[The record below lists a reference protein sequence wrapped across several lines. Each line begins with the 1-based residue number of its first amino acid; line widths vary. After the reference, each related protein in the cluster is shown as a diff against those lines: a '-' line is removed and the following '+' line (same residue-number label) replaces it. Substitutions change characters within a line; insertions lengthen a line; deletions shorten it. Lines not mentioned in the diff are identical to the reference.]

1 MERNYKKNMTKNKIE
16 NAKKLLRS
24 GELVIF
30 PTETVYGIGGNAN
43 DKNAIK
49 KIYKIK
55 KRPTKNPIICHFAS
69 IKEINK
75 EFNLNKIEKLL
86 AKKLW
91 PGPITLVLKKKNK
104 SKISNLV
111 SNNSSYVGC
120 RIPKNQLALDLL
132 ESLDFPLAAPSA
144 NFSERT
150 SVTRFEDL
158 DKKLIK
164 KIFTIRGKQSKLGLE
179 STVIKVK
186 KNNIELLRLGSITAS
201 DILKLVNKSK
211 IKFITNSK
219 ISPGNLKKHYA
230 TKKKIRI
237 NVKKIKDDEGLINF
251 GKNNLRSKIINLN
264 LSKKGNLKEA
274 SKNLFHFLHKL
285 DQSKCK
291 KIAIA
296 PIPNIELGLT
306 INDRIKRA
314 SKK

>member
-1 MERNYKKNMTKNKIE
+1 MTKNKIE

-30 PTETVYGIGGNAN
+30 PTETVYGLGGNAN

-49 KIYKIK
+49 RIYNIK
-55 KRPTKNPIICHFAS
+55 KRPANNPIICHFKS
-69 IKEINK
+69 LKEIK
-75 EFNLNKIEKLL
+75 KDFYLSKLEELL

-91 PGPITLVLKKKNK
+91 PGPITLILRKKTN
-104 SKISNLV
+104 SKISQLV
-111 SNNSSYVGC
+111 SNKSSYIGC
-120 RIPKNQLALDLL
+120 RIPKNRIALQLLK
-132 ESLDFPLAAPSA
+132 SLNFPVAAPSA

-150 SVTRFEDL
+150 SVTKFEDL
-158 DKKLIK
+158 DKNLIK
-164 KIFTIRGKQSKLGLE
+164 KIFTIKGEQSKLGLE

-186 KNNIELLRLGSITAS
+186 KNIIEVLRLGSITPNE
-201 DILKLVNKSK
+201 ILKVANKSK
-211 IKFITNSK
+211 IKFITKSK

-237 NVKKIKDDEGLINF
+237 NVKKVNDDEGLINF
-251 GKNNLRSKIINLN
+251 GKNNLKSKIINLN
-264 LSKKGNLKEA
+264 LSKNGSLKEA
-274 SKNLFHFLHKL
+274 SRNLFHFLHKL

-296 PIPNIELGLT
+296 SIPNVGLGLT

>member
-1 MERNYKKNMTKNKIE
+1 MTKNKIE

-30 PTETVYGIGGNAN
+30 PTETVYGLGGNAN
-43 DKNAIK
+43 DKKAIK
-49 KIYKIK
+49 RIYNIK
-55 KRPTKNPIICHFAS
+55 KRPANNPIICHFES
-69 IKEINK
+69 LNEIKKNFHLSKLEEI
-75 EFNLNKIEKLL
+75 L

-91 PGPITLVLKKKNK
+91 PGPITLILRKKAK
-104 SKISNLV
+104 SKISQLV
-111 SNNSSYVGC
+111 SNKSSYIGC
-120 RIPKNQLALDLL
+120 RIPKNKIALQLLKNLN
-132 ESLDFPLAAPSA
+132 FPVAAPSA

-150 SVTRFEDL
+150 SVTKFEDL
-158 DKKLIK
+158 DKNLIK
-164 KIFTIRGKQSKLGLE
+164 KIFTIKGKQSKLGLE

-186 KNNIELLRLGSITAS
+186 KNSIEVLRLGSITPNE
-201 DILKLVNKSK
+201 ILKVASISK
-211 IKFITNSK
+211 IKFITKSK

-230 TKKKIRI
+230 TQKKIRI
-237 NVKKIKDDEGLINF
+237 NIKKVNDDEGLINF
-251 GKNNLRSKIINLN
+251 GKNNLKSKIINLN
-264 LSKKGNLKEA
+264 LSKKSNLKEA

-296 PIPNIELGLT
+296 PIPSIDLGLT

>member
-1 MERNYKKNMTKNKIE
+1 MTKNKIE

-30 PTETVYGIGGNAN
+30 PTETVYGLGGNAN

-49 KIYKIK
+49 RIYNIK
-55 KRPTKNPIICHFAS
+55 KRPANNPIICHFKS
-69 IKEINK
+69 LKEIK
-75 EFNLNKIEKLL
+75 KDFYLSKLEELL

-91 PGPITLVLKKKNK
+91 PGPITLILRKKTN
-104 SKISNLV
+104 SKISQLV
-111 SNNSSYVGC
+111 SNKSSYIGC
-120 RIPKNQLALDLL
+120 RIPKDRIALQLLK
-132 ESLDFPLAAPSA
+132 SLNFPVAAPSA

-150 SVTRFEDL
+150 SVTKYEDL
-158 DKKLIK
+158 DKNLIK
-164 KIFTIRGKQSKLGLE
+164 KIFTIKGEQSKLGLE

-186 KNNIELLRLGSITAS
+186 KNIIEVLRLGSITPNE
-201 DILKLVNKSK
+201 ILKVANKSK
-211 IKFITNSK
+211 IKFITKSK

-230 TKKKIRI
+230 TRKKIRI
-237 NVKKIKDDEGLINF
+237 NIKKVNDDEGLINF
-251 GKNNLRSKIINLN
+251 GKNNLKSKIINLN
-264 LSKKGNLKEA
+264 LSKNGNLKEA
-274 SKNLFHFLHKL
+274 SRNLFHFLHKL

-296 PIPNIELGLT
+296 PIPSFDLGLT

>member
-1 MERNYKKNMTKNKIE
+1 MTKNKIE

-30 PTETVYGIGGNAN
+30 PTETVYGLGGNAN
-43 DKNAIK
+43 DKKAVK
-49 KIYKIK
+49 KIYNIK
-55 KRPTKNPIICHFAS
+55 KRPINNPIICHFAN
-69 IKEINK
+69 IKEIKRDFDLNTLE
-75 EFNLNKIEKLL
+75 EFL

-91 PGPITLVLKKKNK
+91 PGPITLILKKKNQ
-104 SKISNLV
+104 SKISSLV

-120 RIPKNQLALDLL
+120 RIPKNKIALKLL
-132 ESLDFPLAAPSA
+132 RNLHFPVAAPSA
-144 NFSERT
+144 NFSTRT
-150 SVTRFEDL
+150 SVTKFEDL

-164 KIFTIRGKQSKLGLE
+164 KIYTIKGKQSKLGLE

-186 KNNIELLRLGSITAS
+186 KNSIEVLRLGSITPNE
-201 DILKLVNKSK
+201 ILKVANKSK
-211 IKFITNSK
+211 IKFITKSK

-230 TKKKIRI
+230 TQKKIRI
-237 NVKKIKDDEGLINF
+237 NVKKVNDDEGLINF
-251 GKNNLRSKIINLN
+251 GNNNLKSKIINLN
-264 LSKKGNLKEA
+264 LSRNGNLKEA
-274 SKNLFHFLHKL
+274 SRNLFHFLHKL

-296 PIPNIELGLT
+296 PIPNVNLGLT

>member
-1 MERNYKKNMTKNKIE
+1 MTKNTIE

-30 PTETVYGIGGNAN
+30 PTETVYGLGGNAN

-49 KIYKIK
+49 RIYNIK
-55 KRPTKNPIICHFAS
+55 KRPANNPIICHFES
-69 IKEINK
+69 LEEIKKDFHLSRLEEI
-75 EFNLNKIEKLL
+75 L

-91 PGPITLVLKKKNK
+91 PGPITLILRKKAK
-104 SKISNLV
+104 SKISQLV
-111 SNNSSYVGC
+111 SNKSSYIGC
-120 RIPKNQLALDLL
+120 RIPKNKIALQLLK
-132 ESLDFPLAAPSA
+132 SLNFPVAAPSA
-144 NFSERT
+144 NLSERT
-150 SVTRFEDL
+150 SVTKFEDL
-158 DKKLIK
+158 DKNLIK
-164 KIFTIRGKQSKLGLE
+164 KIFIIKGKQSKLGLE

-186 KNNIELLRLGSITAS
+186 KNSIEILRLGSITPNE
-201 DILKLVNKSK
+201 ILKVANKSK
-211 IKFITNSK
+211 IKFITKSK

-237 NVKKIKDDEGLINF
+237 NVKKVNDDEGLINF
-251 GKNNLRSKIINLN
+251 GNNNLKSKIVNLN
-264 LSKKGNLKEA
+264 LNKNGNLKEA
-274 SKNLFHFLHKL
+274 SRNLFHFLHKL

-296 PIPNIELGLT
+296 PIPSIDLGLT

>member
-1 MERNYKKNMTKNKIE
+1 MTKNTIE

-30 PTETVYGIGGNAN
+30 PTETVYGLGGNAN

-49 KIYKIK
+49 RIYNIK
-55 KRPTKNPIICHFAS
+55 KRPANNPIICHFES
-69 IKEINK
+69 LEEIKKDFHLSRLEEI
-75 EFNLNKIEKLL
+75 L

-91 PGPITLVLKKKNK
+91 PGPITLILRKKAK
-104 SKISNLV
+104 SKISQLV
-111 SNNSSYVGC
+111 SNKSSYIGC
-120 RIPKNQLALDLL
+120 RIPKNKIALQLLK
-132 ESLDFPLAAPSA
+132 SLNFPVAAPSA
-144 NFSERT
+144 NLSERT
-150 SVTRFEDL
+150 SVTKFEDL
-158 DKKLIK
+158 DKNLIK
-164 KIFTIRGKQSKLGLE
+164 KIFTIKGKQSKLGLE

-186 KNNIELLRLGSITAS
+186 KNSIEILRLGSITPNE
-201 DILKLVNKSK
+201 ILKVANKSK
-211 IKFITNSK
+211 IKFITKSK

-237 NVKKIKDDEGLINF
+237 NVKKVNDDEGLINF
-251 GKNNLRSKIINLN
+251 GNNNLKSKIVNLN
-264 LSKKGNLKEA
+264 LSKNGNLKEA
-274 SKNLFHFLHKL
+274 SRNLFHFLHKL

-296 PIPNIELGLT
+296 PIPSIDLGLT

>member
-1 MERNYKKNMTKNKIE
+1 MTKNKIE

-30 PTETVYGIGGNAN
+30 PTETVYGLGGNAN
-43 DKNAIK
+43 DKKAVK
-49 KIYKIK
+49 RIYNIK
-55 KRPTKNPIICHFAS
+55 KRPANNPIICHFKS
-69 IKEINK
+69 LKEIK
-75 EFNLNKIEKLL
+75 KDFYLSKLEELL

-91 PGPITLVLKKKNK
+91 PGPITLILRKKTN
-104 SKISNLV
+104 SKISQLV
-111 SNNSSYVGC
+111 SNKSPYVGC
-120 RIPKNQLALDLL
+120 RIPQDKIALQLLK
-132 ESLDFPLAAPSA
+132 SLNFPLAAPSA

-150 SVTRFEDL
+150 SVTKFKDL
-158 DKKLIK
+158 DKNLIK
-164 KIFTIRGKQSKLGLE
+164 KIFTIKGEQSKLGLE

-186 KNNIELLRLGSITAS
+186 KNTIELLRLGSITPNE
-201 DILKLVNKSK
+201 ILKVAKKSN
-211 IKFITNSK
+211 IKFIRTSK

-237 NVKKIKDDEGLINF
+237 NVIKVNDDEGLINF
-251 GKNNLRSKIINLN
+251 GKNNLKSKIINLN
-264 LSKKGNLKEA
+264 LSRNGNLKEA
-274 SKNLFHFLHKL
+274 SRNLFHFLHKL

-296 PIPNIELGLT
+296 PIPSVDLGLT

>member
-1 MERNYKKNMTKNKIE
+1 MSKNKIE

-30 PTETVYGIGGNAN
+30 PTETVYGLGGNAN

-49 KIYKIK
+49 RIYNIK
-55 KRPTKNPIICHFAS
+55 KRPANNPIICHFES
-69 IKEINK
+69 LEQIKKDFHLSRLE
-75 EFNLNKIEKLL
+75 EKL

-91 PGPITLVLKKKNK
+91 PGPITLILRKKTN
-104 SKISNLV
+104 SKISHLV
-111 SNNSSYVGC
+111 SNKSSYIGC
-120 RIPKNQLALDLL
+120 RIPKDKVALQLLK
-132 ESLDFPLAAPSA
+132 SLNFPVAAPSA

-150 SVTRFEDL
+150 SVTKFEDL
-158 DKKLIK
+158 DKNLVK

-186 KNNIELLRLGSITAS
+186 KNSIEVLRLGSITPNE
-201 DILKLVNKSK
+201 ILKVANKSK
-211 IKFITNSK
+211 IKFITKSK

-230 TKKKIRI
+230 TQKKIRI
-237 NVKKIKDDEGLINF
+237 NVKKVNDDEGLINF
-251 GKNNLRSKIINLN
+251 GNNNLKSKIINLN
-264 LSKKGNLKEA
+264 LSRNGNLKEA
-274 SKNLFHFLHKL
+274 SRNLFHFLHKL

-296 PIPNIELGLT
+296 PIPNVNLGLT

>member
-1 MERNYKKNMTKNKIE
+1 MSKNNIE
-16 NAKKLLRS
+16 NAKKLLCS

-30 PTETVYGIGGNAN
+30 PTETVYGLGGNAN
-43 DKNAIK
+43 DKKAVK
-49 KIYKIK
+49 RIYNIK
-55 KRPTKNPIICHFAS
+55 KRPINNPIICHFANL
-69 IKEINK
+69 KEIK
-75 EFNLNKIEKLL
+75 KDFLLNELEELL

-91 PGPITLVLKKKNK
+91 PGPITLILKKKDE

-111 SNNSSYVGC
+111 SNKSSYVGC
-120 RIPKNQLALDLL
+120 RIPNNKIALKLL
-132 ESLDFPLAAPSA
+132 ENLNFPLAAPSA

-150 SVTRFEDL
+150 SVTKFEDL

-164 KIFTIRGKQSKLGLE
+164 KIFTIKGKQSKLGLE

-186 KNNIELLRLGSITAS
+186 NNNIEILRLGSITPS
-201 DILKLVNKSK
+201 DILKVANKSK
-211 IKFITNSK
+211 IKFITKSK
-219 ISPGNLKKHYA
+219 VSPGNLKKHYA
-230 TKKKIRI
+230 TKKSIRI
-237 NVKKIKDDEGLINF
+237 NVKIVKDNEGLINF
-251 GKNNLRSKIINLN
+251 GLNNLKSKLITLN

-285 DQSKCK
+285 DQSECK

-296 PIPNIELGLT
+296 PIPNIDLGLT

>member
-1 MERNYKKNMTKNKIE
+1 MNKNKIE

-30 PTETVYGIGGNAN
+30 PTETVYGLGGNAN

-49 KIYKIK
+49 RIYNIK
-55 KRPTKNPIICHFAS
+55 KRPANNPIICHFES
-69 IKEINK
+69 LQEIKKN
-75 EFNLNKIEKLL
+75 FHLNKLEEIL

-91 PGPITLVLKKKNK
+91 PGPITLILRKKDK
-104 SKISNLV
+104 SNISHLV
-111 SNNSSYVGC
+111 SNKSSYIGC
-120 RIPKNQLALDLL
+120 RIPKDKIALQLLKNLN
-132 ESLDFPLAAPSA
+132 FPVAAPSA
-144 NFSERT
+144 NISERT
-150 SVTRFEDL
+150 SVTKFEDL

-164 KIFTIRGKQSKLGLE
+164 KIFTIKGEQSKLGLE

-186 KNNIELLRLGSITAS
+186 KNSIEVLRLGSITPNE
-201 DILKLVNKSK
+201 ILKVANKSK
-211 IKFITNSK
+211 IKFITKSK

-230 TKKKIRI
+230 TQKKIRI
-237 NVKKIKDDEGLINF
+237 NVKKVNDDEGLINF
-251 GKNNLRSKIINLN
+251 GNNNLKSKIINLN
-264 LSKKGNLKEA
+264 LSRNGNLKEA
-274 SKNLFHFLHKL
+274 SRNLFHFLHKL

-296 PIPNIELGLT
+296 PIPNVNLGLT